1 MNKRLSKKEIEQLEK
16 IKPRKKPI
24 LTGRDFTT
32 GIRGESPT
40 KNPLKKSNKVIKPK
54 VTKSKSKPKVTKSK
68 SKPKELGGK
77 ANKYKRPKQNK
88 VGKTISAFTD
98 FLGSAVKLPYK
109 QFKGEGME
117 VIEGLQTR
125 NAERFFPDYV
135 DDNAKNK
142 IAKKGGGMIYKDMGG
157 LVGGQAKLDMNKDGM
172 ITGQDFKMMP
182 KKYGGK
188 ITYRMSGGK
197 VTGAGYDD

>member
-54 VTKSKSKPKVTKSK
+54 VTKSKSKPK
-68 SKPKELGGK
+68 ELGGK

-117 VIEGLQTR
+117 VMEGLQTR

-157 LVGGQAKLDMNKDGM
+157 LVGGQPKLDMNKDGM
-172 ITGQDFKMMP
+172 ITGQDFKLMAK

>member
-54 VTKSKSKPKVTKSK
+54 VTKSKSKPK
-68 SKPKELGGK
+68 ELGGK

-117 VIEGLQTR
+117 VMEGLRTR

>member
-54 VTKSKSKPKVTKSK
+54 VTKSKSKPK
-68 SKPKELGGK
+68 ELGGK

-109 QFKGEGME
+109 Q
-117 VIEGLQTR
+117 I
-125 NAERFFPDYV
+125 
-135 DDNAKNK
+135 
-142 IAKKGGGMIYKDMGG
+142 
-157 LVGGQAKLDMNKDGM
+157 
-172 ITGQDFKMMP
+172 
-182 KKYGGK
+182 
-188 ITYRMSGGK
+188 
-197 VTGAGYDD
+197 

>member
-54 VTKSKSKPKVTKSK
+54 VTKSKT
-68 SKPKELGGK
+68 KPKELGGK

-117 VIEGLQTR
+117 VMEGLRTR
-125 NAERFFPDYV
+125 NAERFGPDGYKLS
-135 DDNAKNK
+135 DREGDEKYR

>member
-1 MNKRLSKKEIEQLEK
+1 MGKKNSKKEMEQLK
-16 IKPRKKPI
+16 KLKPRKKPI
-24 LTGRDFTT
+24 LKGRDFTT
-32 GIRGESPT
+32 GIAGESPT

-54 VTKSKSKPKVTKSK
+54 VTKSKA
-68 SKPKELGGK
+68 KPKELGGK

-117 VIEGLQTR
+117 VMEGLRTR
-125 NAERFFPDYV
+125 NAERFGPDGYKLS
-135 DDNAKNK
+135 DREGDEKYR
-142 IAKKGGGMIYKDMGG
+142 IAKKGGG